1 MLALV
6 LSLALVSPEP
16 VSHAVPQNTAASD
29 VSGYWTSDRMGSARP
44 VAPRKGSPLRAI
56 RATGAPTALARTVTP
71 LSIRGTKQPR
81 SVGKVF
87 FTMGGRD
94 YSCSASVVNSR
105 GRNLLATAAHCVYD
119 AKRWAKN
126 WIFIPG
132 YSYSR
137 GKHLRPYGVWTMT
150 KAVIE
155 PEWARSYDPDYDYAF
170 VTVGKY
176 RGRNVA
182 NVVGAQGIRWNQPA
196 KVSVLIYGYPAEY
209 PWNGSRVVGCSR
221 TTELDTVPAARVARH
236 RFARCTLNGGSS
248 GGPWIRN
255 YSSATGTG
263 YLVGV
268 QSMKWMNSSGVT
280 TWNSSPYLGDRA
292 YKLYLKLGR

>member
-44 VAPRKGSPLRAI
+44 VAPARAAPPRHPRDR
-56 RATGAPTALARTVTP
+56 RAHRAGQDRHTAVDQGDEAAAQRRQGL
-71 LSIRGTKQPR
+71 LHH
-81 SVGKVF
+81 
-87 FTMGGRD
+87 GRPGLL
-94 YSCSASVVNSR
+94 VLGERRELR